1 MTKVNILSLNVGG
14 IQKSPNLN
22 TSAIPF
28 DTPDIYVEFTQEDY
42 RPLNTLSL
50 VNIPNYKQL
59 GVYALNRHKK
69 SQNIITNVYVKN
81 DSKISVITSGVIPI
95 KSKEKGF
102 KSILIH
108 GAQKI
113 GALIPGQS
121 IGYSKGGVY
130 VKLRIENKELLLLN
144 LHLPVNTKKENMGY
158 AYRRSQLINILNQII
173 PYMSDP
179 DTILLVGGD
188 LNFRMNRDGVNQL
201 TNLLKSN
208 DIMLKELEMPTK
220 NSKTFTCKFRENSS
234 KNCRLTKIPDEGSE
248 DFKKLSEN
256 TQQRCGDSK
265 RIPSRCDRFL
275 VYSPYKIDVS
285 TYKSLVL
292 LDSSDHNAI
301 YTSFKIHDYKNTRP
315 EKRRLIGTQI
325 VNREYAN
332 NNNNN
337 NNNNRKNTYTL
348 KNKNNKNK
356 LKID

>member
-14 IQKSPNLN
+14 VKKSPNLT
-22 TSAIPF
+22 TSSIPF
-28 DTPDIYVEFTQEDY
+28 DNPDVYVEFTQEDY

-50 VNIPNYKQL
+50 INIPNYKQL
-59 GVYALNRHKK
+59 GVYALNRHKT

-81 DSKISVITSGVIPI
+81 DSKISVITSGIIPI

-102 KSILIH
+102 KSMLIH
-108 GAQKI
+108 GAQQI

-158 AYRRSQLINILNQII
+158 GYRRAQLINILNQVI
-173 PYMSDP
+173 PYMRDP

-188 LNFRMNRDGVNQL
+188 LNFRMNRDGINQL
-201 TNLLKSN
+201 TNLLRSN
-208 DIMLKELEMPTK
+208 DVMLKELEIPTK

-234 KNCRLTKIPDEGSE
+234 KNCRLTKISNEGSE
-248 DFKKLSEN
+248 GFKRLSQN
-256 TQQRCGDSK
+256 TQDRCGNAK

-275 VYSPYKIDVS
+275 VYSPYEIDVV
-285 TYKSLVL
+285 TYKSLVI

-301 YTSFKIHDYKNTRP
+301 YTSLKIQDYKKT
-315 EKRRLIGTQI
+315 
-325 VNREYAN
+325 
-332 NNNNN
+332 
-337 NNNNRKNTYTL
+337 
-348 KNKNNKNK
+348 
-356 LKID
+356 KIDRRFIKIIT